1 MSLPDEVSSHHTVWI
16 APSGERPIAVRYA
29 FVDGH
34 LYCFGDAGLAAV
46 RDGDRVRASL
56 RRIAS
61 GPIVAEFVAT
71 ARRVDSPSVDREALL
86 QLLEHVPLGRSLQ
99 EVEDNLERQQR
110 RRIIELAA

>member
-1 MSLPDEVSSHHTVWI
+1 MSLPNEVSSHHTVWI
-16 APSGERPIAVRYA
+16 ARSGGRAVAARYA

-34 LYCFGDAGLAAV
+34 LYCFADAGLAAV

-61 GPIVAEFVAT
+61 GPTVTEFVAT
-71 ARRVDSPSVDREALL
+71 ARRVDSTSVDREAFL
-86 QLLEHVPLGRSLQ
+86 QLLEHVPLGRSLE
-99 EVEDNLERQQR
+99 EVERNLERQQR